1 MGKPDDN
8 EDSTFTKHQDLCE
21 KLNMDASAAKE
32 AWESYENIRQHY
44 TLGGDQL
51 HWIGCALYVACRK
64 ASTPTVGKAGSNIQ
78 GNCVSLT
85 RLLRLCNL
93 PLTEFFTKSKAW
105 ADMCHMP
112 QDFGARIDSLQKNF
126 SVSSV
131 IFQKY
136 QPIFKNIFKDP
147 SEELGKPVR
156 SRRHRTLPCTP
167 SRLFEFGWS
176 LFICIKSKL
185 AMISDD
191 LVNSYHLLLVCC
203 DLLYMNAL
211 VANRRDLLNSEF
223 EGLPEK
229 FNTPDFTLTESA
241 ICIIDLLCDNQQ
253 FSTEAKLI
261 KTYYF
266 KLQMNELFN
275 QKVLR
280 GNQTDFTGLLDALN
294 FDGNNKSVNRIYE
307 QHILN
312 VGDLDERIFLAEWRR
327 ARIEGNS
334 QKEIFHGDVAWCA
347 LLKGPDSN
355 SNIGSTPAKMMNMS
369 DFQEQFQS
377 KKEQLNSLQTWAP
390 PTPLTGRKY
399 LKTKDIANTALPN
412 PTQSVVRLQSLLVG
426 CNPLPSES
434 LQEIFKNS
442 SPDIEIFVKAKVEE
456 FGNMFCEAYSSKLPE
471 QAENTC
477 SDFGKNRLQS
487 AQILFYKVLEL
498 VLNDEMS
505 KKQTSDVSNLLK
517 NEIFLQCLFACCCE
531 IVIHSYQNRDKTFP
545 WILKALNLEAYLF
558 YKVIEVIVKAVDQL
572 TRDMVKHLNR
582 IEEMILESLAW
593 KTPSPLWAAIDA
605 LKSKE
610 KGTSKDDDFIGLPS
624 YEEVALPGT
633 FDLIDPNT
641 PGQPVLRR
649 IALDRGAPNDVTQSP
664 ISSASDRFQSPT
676 HPSALVKKR
685 LFSEKTANQSLL
697 KGSGPLARVANSE
710 PQRNGPVTSTP
721 VLNRDQTKPRRTGSL
736 ALFFRKFY
744 NLTNAR
750 MQTLCNALEITDV
763 DVKRKIWTIFEHTI
777 KERTELMK
785 DRHLDQILMSAVYV
799 ICKLCKIDKNT
810 FTEIMRCYRLQPQ
823 AESHIYRSV
832 LITRVSRNS
841 SSTSDETLNNKH
853 QENSGPPTPSEMAA
867 TSRIYNSEERGDLI
881 KFYNAVF
888 VPEVKDYVKRLGL
901 ADPNIANLTLSPL
914 PRQNRP
920 IPQSSPVRRV
930 TDCIITRVLDP
941 KELPAS
947 PAPTLNYCFNRSPA
961 KNFKLSFK
969 DLETINKM
977 VTQADARK
985 YIGKRLLTDDAE
997 TNLIADGEPN
1007 SKKSAPSATFVAR
1020 KLENIMG
1027 ERRTQNH

>member
-312 VGDLDERIFLAEWRR
+312 VGDLDERIFL
-327 ARIEGNS
+327 
-334 QKEIFHGDVAWCA
+334 
-347 LLKGPDSN
+347 GPDSN

-901 ADPNIANLTLSPL
+901 ADPNIANLTT
-914 PRQNRP
+914 
-920 IPQSSPVRRV
+920 SSFSS
-930 TDCIITRVLDP
+930 TYA
-941 KELPAS
+941 ELLLQQES
-947 PAPTLNYCFNRSPA
+947 C
-961 KNFKLSFK
+961 
-969 DLETINKM
+969 
-977 VTQADARK
+977 
-985 YIGKRLLTDDAE
+985 KRLGNHQQNE